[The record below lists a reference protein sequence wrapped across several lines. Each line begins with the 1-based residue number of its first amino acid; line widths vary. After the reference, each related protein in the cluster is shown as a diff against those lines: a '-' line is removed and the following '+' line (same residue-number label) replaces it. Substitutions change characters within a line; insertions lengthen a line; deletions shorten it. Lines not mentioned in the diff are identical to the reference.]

1 MSKDLTKA
9 TQNIATLFNTVDD
22 LENRP
27 RINNICLVGVPQ
39 KAVGHNAM
47 EFINSAVT
55 DSILCA
61 ARELKEVSIDGQSVL
76 IFPDFSSEVQKET
89 FKRSKSSFDLSKFHT
104 P

>member
-1 MSKDLTKA
+1 M
-9 TQNIATLFNTVDD
+9 DD
-22 LENRP
+22 LENRL
-27 RINNICLVGVPQ
+27 RINKICLVGVSE

-47 EFINSAVT
+47 EFINSAAT

-61 ARELKEVSIDGQSVL
+61 ARELKDVSIDGQSIL

-89 FKRSKSSFDLSKFHT
+89 FKRSKSSFDFSKFHT